1 MALRQPIVTIL
12 GHVDHGKC
20 VAPDTLIPLTSGEV
34 LSAEKLYEIYSNKGE
49 VIEIDD
55 GLVIKV
61 ENGPEV
67 FSFDGRRIVKKKIT
81 HLWKRVSPSN
91 LVRVKIASG
100 HDVIVTK
107 EHPFFICR
115 DDFIG
120 WKSASELD
128 KNDFILVPA
137 HLNAVDDKCI
147 TSSSGQFLKE
157 INAQY
162 EESVK
167 FVKISEIE
175 TIESKYDFVYDFTVP
190 DTSNFVANRF
200 IVHNTSLLDAIRSTT
215 VAAREAG
222 AITQHIG
229 ASEVPLSVIQE
240 RCKPL
245 SKFMNINFTIPGL
258 LFIDTPGHAAFTN
271 LRKRGGN
278 IADIAIL
285 VVDITQ
291 GFQPQTIE
299 ALEILKEYRT
309 PFVVAANKIDLIT
322 GWKNRSSCFLE
333 SAKLQRQEI
342 LNDLDAKIYTLVG
355 ELSKSGFQADR
366 FDRVTD
372 FTKTVAIIPV
382 SAKTQEG
389 LPELLMMISG
399 LAQKFLESQLK
410 SSEGPG
416 KCNIMEV
423 KFEKGLGVTA
433 DVILYDG
440 IIKKGDTII
449 FATKSG
455 IKTTKVRGLLKP
467 KPLVEMRDI
476 KGAAD
481 RFTYV
486 DEVHAAS
493 GLKIFAPELEDALPG
508 SSLYVVWNESEM
520 DKIKSELENELKEIL
535 IKTENIGIIIKADT
549 LGSLEAIIK
558 LLESEGV
565 KIRKADVGPVSKAD
579 VLEAD
584 SIRQQDRY
592 SGLIIAF
599 NVSVDPV
606 LEEEARQKGFPI
618 IKSNIIYSILDQLK
632 EWREQ
637 EKIREQQE
645 AMQQYV
651 FPAKIKF
658 LPGYVFRAN
667 KPAIFGVE
675 VLIGRIKQ
683 GDTLMKEDGTEIGT
697 VKSIQVEK
705 QSRTELK
712 AGEQGAISMDEPT
725 IGRHIFEG
733 EVYLTKV
740 PLKHALT
747 LQNKYKQFLTGQ
759 ELNLLDQI
767 MRLTRK

>member
-20 VAPDTLIPLTSGEV
+20 IAPDTLIPLTSGEV

-120 WKSASELD
+120 WKSVSELD

-137 HLNAVDDKCI
+137 YLNAVDDECI
-147 TSSSGQFLKE
+147 ISSSGQFLKE

-162 EESVK
+162 EKSVK

-355 ELSKSGFQADR
+355 ELSKYGFQADR

-565 KIRKADVGPVSKAD
+565 KIRKADVGPVSKTD

-645 AMQQYV
+645 AMQEYV

-658 LPGYVFRAN
+658 LPGYAFRAN

-683 GDTLMKEDGTEIGT
+683 GDTLMKEDGTEIGI

-733 EVYLTKV
+733 EIYLTKV

-759 ELNLLDQI
+759 ELDLLDQI

>member
-20 VAPDTLIPLTSGEV
+20 IAPDTLIPLTSGEV

-120 WKSASELD
+120 WKSASELG

-147 TSSSGQFLKE
+147 ISSSGQFIKE

-162 EESVK
+162 EKSVK

-200 IVHNTSLLDAIRSTT
+200 IVHNTSLLDTIRSTT

-355 ELSKSGFQADR
+355 ELSKYGFQADR

-558 LLESEGV
+558 LLESENV
-565 KIRKADVGPVSKAD
+565 KIRKADVGPVSKTD

-645 AMQQYV
+645 AMQEYV

-658 LPGYVFRAN
+658 LPGYAFRAN

-733 EVYLTKV
+733 EIYLTKV

-759 ELNLLDQI
+759 ELDLLDQI

>member
-12 GHVDHGKC
+12 GHVDHGK
-20 VAPDTLIPLTSGEV
+20 
-34 LSAEKLYEIYSNKGE
+34 
-49 VIEIDD
+49 
-55 GLVIKV
+55 
-61 ENGPEV
+61 
-67 FSFDGRRIVKKKIT
+67 
-81 HLWKRVSPSN
+81 
-91 LVRVKIASG
+91 
-100 HDVIVTK
+100 
-107 EHPFFICR
+107 
-115 DDFIG
+115 
-120 WKSASELD
+120 
-128 KNDFILVPA
+128 
-137 HLNAVDDKCI
+137 
-147 TSSSGQFLKE
+147 
-157 INAQY
+157 
-162 EESVK
+162 
-167 FVKISEIE
+167 
-175 TIESKYDFVYDFTVP
+175 
-190 DTSNFVANRF
+190 
-200 IVHNTSLLDAIRSTT
+200 TSLLDAIRSTT

-245 SKFMNINFTIPGL
+245 SKFMNVNLTIPGL

-285 VVDITQ
+285 VVDIAQ

-299 ALEILKEYRT
+299 ALEILKEYKT

-322 GWKNRSSCFLE
+322 GWKSRSSCFLE
-333 SAKLQRQEI
+333 SAKSQRQEI
-342 LNDLDAKIYTLVG
+342 IDDLDAKIYTLIG
-355 ELSKSGFQADR
+355 ELSKYGLQADR

-389 LPELLMMISG
+389 LPELLMMVSG

-440 IIKKGDTII
+440 IIKKGDTIL

-455 IKTTKVRGLLKP
+455 IKTTKIRGLLKP

-558 LLESEGV
+558 LLESEEV
-565 KIRKADVGPVSKAD
+565 KIRKADVGPVSKTD

-592 SGLIIAF
+592 SGLILAF

-618 IKSNIIYSILDQLK
+618 IKSNIIYSLLDQLK

-645 AMQQYV
+645 AMQEYV

-658 LPGYVFRAN
+658 LPGYAFRAN

-712 AGEQGAISMDEPT
+712 AGEQAAISMDEPT

-740 PLKHALT
+740 PLKDALT

-759 ELNLLDQI
+759 ELDLLDQI

>member
-759 ELNLLDQI
+759 ELDLLDQI

>member
-20 VAPDTLIPLTSGEV
+20 IAPDTLIPLTSGEV

-49 VIEIDD
+49 IIEIDD

-67 FSFDGRRIVKKKIT
+67 FSFDGRRLVKKKIT

-147 TSSSGQFLKE
+147 ISSSGQFLKE

-245 SKFMNINFTIPGL
+245 SKFMNVNLTIPGL

-355 ELSKSGFQADR
+355 ELSKYGFQADR

-565 KIRKADVGPVSKAD
+565 KIRKADVGPVSKTD

-632 EWREQ
+632 EWKEQ

-645 AMQQYV
+645 AMQEYV

-658 LPGYVFRAN
+658 LPGYAFRAN

-759 ELNLLDQI
+759 ELDLLDQI